1 MVLQVNNY
9 CGLPNGTSV
18 TFLEHHEL
26 LYIEMCASHPNSA
39 DGIRKAAADYLTL
52 KELHTEKLLT

>member
-1 MVLQVNNY
+1 MGPANNTLIQRCMTPTCNVCPGRLVAMVLQVNNY

-26 LYIEMCASHPNSA
+26 LYNEM
-39 DGIRKAAADYLTL
+39 
-52 KELHTEKLLT
+52 